1 MMRKHLGWAFTEQFN
16 IIYCTGTQYNCPLPP
31 VNYLILNP
39 FIMKRQINV
48 SWSSVTSLKLNLF
61 IEIM

>member
-1 MMRKHLGWAFTEQFN
+1 MMRKHLGWAFTERFN

-39 FIMKRQINV
+39 FIMKRQING